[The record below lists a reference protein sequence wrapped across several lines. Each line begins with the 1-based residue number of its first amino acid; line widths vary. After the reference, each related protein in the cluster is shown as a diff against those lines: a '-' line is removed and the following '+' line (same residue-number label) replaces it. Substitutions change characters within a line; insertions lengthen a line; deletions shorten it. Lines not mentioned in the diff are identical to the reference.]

1 MAEKYEVV
9 KPWHGVALGDVV
21 ELGKVHPSLKSHVRK
36 LSDKAAA
43 ELLPATPGAGTDNKA
58 RKEAVIARSMR
69 WALSIKATWAWRSS
83 PSCCRKV
90 SSNSFSLLN
99 NGRL

>member
-21 ELGKVHPSLKSHVRK
+21 ELGKVHPSLKPHVRK

-43 ELLPATPGAGTDNKA
+43 ELVPATPVAGTDNKA
-58 RKEAVIARSMR
+58 RKEAVIARLD
-69 WALSIKATWAWRSS
+69 ALGIEHKGNLGLERLTE
-83 PSCCRKV
+83 
-90 SSNSFSLLN
+90 LLPE
-99 NGRL
+99 GEFEKLFPAE

>member
-21 ELGKVHPSLKSHVRK
+21 ELGKVHPSLKPHVRK

-43 ELLPATPGAGTDNKA
+43 ELVPATPGAGTDNKA
-58 RKEAVIARSMR
+58 RKEAVIARLD
-69 WALSIKATWAWRSS
+69 ALGIEHKGNLGLEELTE
-83 PSCCRKV
+83 
-90 SSNSFSLLN
+90 LLPE
-99 NGRL
+99 GELEKLFPVE